1 MHKLGIKK
9 ISHFPLKSTFSL
21 LTESH
26 SLSLILGNKQSCT
39 DTSSHTSN
47 LSIGKGIGVE
57 GFGRGMEQGEEVK
70 KKGGVPLDFEKLFA
84 SQDDDDDVEPPLPEV
99 ATTIVDDDV
108 EQKQREELQKMRDR
122 ELEEAIAKFGRT
134 LKAVGLNLPD
144 GGVKM
149 KANIKRY
156 QDELDRRR
164 LRRLEKVHFL
174 RVAWV

>member
-1 MHKLGIKK
+1 
-9 ISHFPLKSTFSL
+9 
-21 LTESH
+21 
-26 SLSLILGNKQSCT
+26 
-39 DTSSHTSN
+39 
-47 LSIGKGIGVE
+47 
-57 GFGRGMEQGEEVK
+57 MEQGEEVK

-84 SQDDDDDVEPPLPEV
+84 SQDDDDDDVEPPLPEV

-108 EQKQREELQKMRDR
+108 EQKQREELRKMRDR

-149 KANIKRY
+149 RANIKRY

>member
-1 MHKLGIKK
+1 
-9 ISHFPLKSTFSL
+9 
-21 LTESH
+21 
-26 SLSLILGNKQSCT
+26 
-39 DTSSHTSN
+39 
-47 LSIGKGIGVE
+47 
-57 GFGRGMEQGEEVK
+57 MEQGEEVK

-108 EQKQREELQKMRDR
+108 EQKQKEELQKMRDR
-122 ELEEAIAKFGRT
+122 ELEDAIAKFGRT

-149 KANIKRY
+149 RANIKRY
-156 QDELDRRR
+156 EDELDRRR